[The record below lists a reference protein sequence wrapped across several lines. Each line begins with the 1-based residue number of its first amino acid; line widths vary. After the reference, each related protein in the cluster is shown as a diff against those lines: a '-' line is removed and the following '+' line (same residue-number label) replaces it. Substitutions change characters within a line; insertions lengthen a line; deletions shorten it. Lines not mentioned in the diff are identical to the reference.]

1 MRAPGRGFLD
11 RYPADLAEWQDD
23 ERLVSRGFVHGW
35 RSQVAPGNG
44 EAFFDALV
52 RSLVSPSFVVADIG
66 CGHGGYAQTLAPLCR
81 HVIGVDGDPGVIDLA
96 RQLATER
103 GVANID
109 FRVLRLDE
117 GAGENGAGE
126 NGAGE
131 NGAGENGA
139 GENGAGENG
148 AGENGAGENGAGSG
162 LSDGGAGVGVP
173 DASVDVFVCRRGPIL
188 TKWLDPSL
196 RAARPGAV
204 AVGMHPT
211 GPAGAVPPWNAD
223 LPEPLRIERVFGYD
237 EVRGWVTSGIDQAAG
252 RIHLDGCWWFD
263 VAETFDEPAELYA
276 KLAGRRGGVPSWPA
290 VKEDLTRLFTA
301 YGGTL
306 ELRHCRLVWQASF
319 R

>member
-52 RSLVSPSFVVADIG
+52 RSLVSPGFVVADIG
-66 CGHGGYAQTLAPLCR
+66 CGHGGYAQRLAPLCR

-109 FRVLRLDE
+109 FRVLRLDD
-117 GAGENGAGE
+117 GAD
-126 NGAGE
+126 
-131 NGAGENGA
+131 
-139 GENGAGENG
+139 
-148 AGENGAGENGAGSG
+148 AGSG
-162 LSDGGAGVGVP
+162 VSDGGAGVGVP

-188 TKWLDPSL
+188 AKWLDPSL

-237 EVRGWVTSGIDQAAG
+237 EVRGWVTSGIDQAPG
-252 RIHLDGCWWFD
+252 RIHLDGCWWLD